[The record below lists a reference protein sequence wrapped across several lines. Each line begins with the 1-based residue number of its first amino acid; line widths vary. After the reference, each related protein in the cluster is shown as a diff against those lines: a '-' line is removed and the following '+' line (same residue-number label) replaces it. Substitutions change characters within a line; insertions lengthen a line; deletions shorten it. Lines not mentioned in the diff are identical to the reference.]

1 MTSKL
6 RRLLTRLR
14 RYLANPGRIVGG
26 GAVRDPLS
34 LAAVEEER
42 RAGPSRQSGDQ
53 G

>member
-1 MTSKL
+1 MTGKL
-6 RRLLTRLR
+6 RRLLTRVR
-14 RYLANPGRIVGG
+14 RYLANPGRFVGG

-42 RAGPSRQSGDQ
+42 RAGTSHESGEQ